1 MAYIYTP
8 FMKKVLYI
16 TKRKWKSNV
25 HHYCKPDDVRTGF
38 KEVKRRLFCHPKMLQ
53 SSPACFKYV

>member
-25 HHYCKPDDVRTGF
+25 HHYSKPDDVRTGF
-38 KEVKRRLFCHPKMLQ
+38 KIAKTRMFCHPKMLQ
-53 SSPACFKYV
+53 SSPARFEYA